1 MDVQERLRELM
12 TQRNW
17 SAYRLAKQAG
27 LSETTISNLFK
38 RGQLP
43 TIYTLERIC
52 DAFDITLCQFFAE
65 ATRPPTALRR
75 AASSSAASLWRS
87 ASGST
92 ATCTGASHKGS
103 APA

>member
-1 MDVQERLRELM
+1 MSSIIVLKYGKEERMDVQERLRELM

-52 DAFDITLCQFFAE
+52 DAFDITYVNSSQKRM
-65 ATRPPTALRR
+65 RP
-75 AASSSAASLWRS
+75 
-87 ASGST
+87 
-92 ATCTGASHKGS
+92 
-103 APA
+103 

>member
-1 MDVQERLRELM
+1 MDVQERLRNLM

-17 SAYRLAKQAG
+17 SAYRLAKQAD

-52 DAFDITLCQFFAE
+52 DAFGITLSQFFAE
-65 ATRPPTALRR
+65 ENEAITLNEEQKEIL
-75 AASSSAASLWRS
+75 SLWAALS
-87 ASGST
+87 DKNKELLLYLMK
-92 ATCTGASHKGS
+92 HM
-103 APA
+103 

>member
-65 ATRPPTALRR
+65 ENEAVTLNDKCCLFGRR
-75 AASSSAASLWRS
+75 SLIKIKS
-87 ASGST
+87 LSYT
-92 ATCTGASHKGS
+92 L
-103 APA
+103 

>member
-65 ATRPPTALRR
+65 ENEAVTLNDKEKEVL
-75 AASSSAASLWRS
+75 SLWAALS
-87 ASGST
+87 YKNKELILYIMK
-92 ATCTGASHKGS
+92 HM
-103 APA
+103 

>member
-52 DAFDITLCQFFAE
+52 DSFDITLCQFFAE
-65 ATRPPTALRR
+65 ENEAVTLNDKEKEVL
-75 AASSSAASLWRS
+75 SLWAALS
-87 ASGST
+87 DKNKELILYIMK
-92 ATCTGASHKGS
+92 HM
-103 APA
+103 

>member
-1 MDVQERLRELM
+1 MDVQDRLRELM
-12 TQRNW
+12 EQRGW

-52 DAFDITLCQFFAE
+52 DAFGITLCQFFAE
-65 ATRPPTALRR
+65 EGETVMLNDEQKEVL
-75 AASSSAASLWRS
+75 SLW
-87 ASGST
+87 
-92 ATCTGASHKGS
+92 ATLSDKNKGLILYLMRHI
-103 APA
+103 